1 MSQESIREALYQLN
15 QTVNKYLEA
24 TRSESCVAETEEQ
37 KPNWMAK
44 HAPQFPQQDFDPDFD
59 ADAPKYLEPA
69 PEQPEEWDEEE
80 DVDLGWSQIDVDPS
94 TFVTFEAQT
103 PVEPLGIDY
112 WLENTPA
119 DRETATDIVE
129 EVKKRHSENWGTKP
143 DWQYGDSV

>member
-1 MSQESIREALYQLN
+1 
-15 QTVNKYLEA
+15 
-24 TRSESCVAETEEQ
+24 
-37 KPNWMAK
+37 MAK

-80 DVDLGWSQIDVDPS
+80 AVDLGWSQINVDPS

-112 WLENTPA
+112 WLENTPV

-129 EVKKRHSENWGTKP
+129 EVKKRHSENWGTKRLAIRRQCLIP
-143 DWQYGDSV
+143 TGTITLYFDHKGHGFALIFNQ